1 MINVTL
7 AFLYNVRHTYP
18 DPNDSQ
24 SMLEADFDD
33 QETIDWMIKY
43 LKKIVKKVIPIEADE
58 KAYFKL
64 FEHKDEIDLCF
75 NYAFGIRGRDKYAH
89 IPAILEMLGIAYTG
103 SGPLTQAMVLN
114 KWKMKYFLKYN
125 DVPTLPFNIYFQE
138 KIRNHDVLKFPVIVK
153 PMAQGSSAGITDE
166 SVVSDE
172 KSLKKQVDKVYKI
185 FKQPVLVEPFLEG
198 KEYSIPLI
206 GNPPEMLSVIEPD
219 YSKLPKGYKHLD
231 SLEVK
236 WIFEEESESNHL
248 VCPAKISN
256 SLKKKLEEICLRT
269 WNVLEIKDI
278 ARIDIRLDGQGSPF
292 VLDVN
297 TPPGLIPPEV
307 STTSYFPMAWRKNGG
322 SYEGLLKKIIELAL
336 DRKKADKLVG

>member
-1 MINVTL
+1 
-7 AFLYNVRHTYP
+7 
-18 DPNDSQ
+18 
-24 SMLEADFDD
+24 
-33 QETIDWMIKY
+33 MIKY
-43 LKKIVKKVIPIEADE
+43 LKKIVKKVIPIEAGE
-58 KAYFKL
+58 KAYFEL
-64 FEHKDEIDLCF
+64 FKRKGEIDLCF

-138 KIRNHDVLKFPVIVK
+138 KIRNHDVFKFPVIVK
-153 PMAQGSSAGITDE
+153 PIAQGSSAGITDE
-166 SVVSDE
+166 SVVHDE
-172 KSLKKQVDKVYKI
+172 ISLKKQINKVYKI

-198 KEYSIPLI
+198 NEYSIPLI
-206 GNPPEMLSVIEPD
+206 GNPPRILSVIEPD

-236 WIFEEESESNHL
+236 WIFEEESENNHL
-248 VCPAKISN
+248 VCPAKISEA
-256 SLKKKLEEICLRT
+256 LKKKLKEICLRT

-278 ARIDIRLDGQGSPF
+278 ARIDIRLDGQGNPF

-307 STTSYFPMAWRKNGG
+307 STTSYFPMAWRKTGG
-322 SYEGLLKKIIELAL
+322 TYQGLLEKIIKLAL
-336 DRKKADKLVG
+336 ERKRIDERMG